1 MTDYQRVAG
10 WGPQLGHGGLSSI
23 SQAWFDKYFP
33 QYGDV
38 AGLDGDKDGKP
49 CEKLLKK

>member
-1 MTDYQRVAG
+1 MPRLVAV
-10 WGPQLGHGGLSSI
+10 WGPWVGHGGLSYVSP
-23 SQAWFDKYFP
+23 QAWFDKYFP
-33 QYGDV
+33 QYGDI

>member
-1 MTDYQRVAG
+1 MMPRLVAV
-10 WGPQLGHGGLSSI
+10 WGPWVG
-23 SQAWFDKYFP
+23 QAWFDKYFP
-33 QYGDV
+33 QYGDI

>member
-1 MTDYQRVAG
+1 MDFFLCVCVCYLR
-10 WGPQLGHGGLSSI
+10 
-23 SQAWFDKYFP
+23 QAWFDKYFP